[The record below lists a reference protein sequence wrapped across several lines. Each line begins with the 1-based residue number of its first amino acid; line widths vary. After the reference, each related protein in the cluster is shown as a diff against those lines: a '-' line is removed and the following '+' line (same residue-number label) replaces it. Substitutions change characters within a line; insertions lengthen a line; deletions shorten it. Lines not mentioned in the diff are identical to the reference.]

1 MITLQHTLV
10 TLLGLRGNER
20 ELDEEIQYVL
30 LPDAI
35 RRYCG
40 PRQYS
45 HFEKSYDGKEK
56 SKRGRPQE
64 AYFRFPASPSL
75 RPRLRQ
81 YDMVQSSA
89 EFCFC
94 RAQ

>member
-45 HFEKSYDGKEK
+45 HFEKSYDGKDTSWLAYPRDLKTLTKEEAEK
-56 SKRGRPQE
+56 
-64 AYFRFPASPSL
+64 
-75 RPRLRQ
+75 
-81 YDMVQSSA
+81 
-89 EFCFC
+89 
-94 RAQ
+94 